1 MLKTNIIDNREP
13 GAIVYHNRCYAMG
26 TRLTVVMIEPS
37 GDSDAVFDEMV
48 REVNRLEAKLSR
60 FSERSDVSRINRQAG
75 RQPVRIDAEMENI
88 LSMCMDYTERT
99 AGAFDI
105 TLPSRKPSMS
115 FHSEGHSSGCS
126 KLSDGVLLDSKC
138 RTVVF
143 SSPEI
148 QIDLGGFGKGYAIQ
162 QIESILKNNG
172 VKNALVSFGES
183 SVLAMGRHP
192 YGDCWKIGIEDSRQP
207 GRSVYAFELVDQSI
221 STSGF
226 QRKADGA
233 VRFHIISP
241 RTRRPVEA
249 TSSVTVRSSDALEAE
264 ILSTAVFAS
273 LDADTTFL
281 NQFGNCQVVRIDYS
295 EEQSVEIFTYG
306 KD

>member
-1 MLKTNIIDNREP
+1 
-13 GAIVYHNRCYAMG
+13 
-26 TRLTVVMIEPS
+26 MIEPS
-37 GDSDAVFDEMV
+37 GDGDSVFDEMV

-60 FSERSDVSRINRQAG
+60 FSERSDVTRINRQAG
-75 RQPVRIDAEMENI
+75 RQPVRIDAEMESI
-88 LSMCMDYTERT
+88 LSRCLEYTERT

-105 TLPSRKPSMS
+105 TLPSRKPSAP
-115 FHSEGHSSGCS
+115 FHSERRSSECS
-126 KLSDGVLLDSKC
+126 ELSGGVLLDAGC

-162 QIESILKNNG
+162 RIESILKDHG
-172 VKNALVSFGES
+172 IQNALVSFGES
-183 SVLAMGRHP
+183 SVLALGRHP
-192 YGDCWKIGIEDSRQP
+192 YGDCWKIGIEDCRQP
-207 GRSVYAFELVDQSI
+207 GRSVYAFELVDESI

-226 QRKADGA
+226 QRNADGA
-233 VRFHIISP
+233 VHFHVISP

-249 TSSVTVRSSDALEAE
+249 ASSVTVRSSDALEAE
-264 ILSTAVFAS
+264 ILSTAVYAS

-281 NQFGNCQVVRIDYS
+281 NRFDDCQVVRMDYR
-295 EEQSVEIFTYG
+295 EKQSAEVYTYG